1 MTADL
6 PKIQNSTPRPPP
18 PGTPAVNV
26 SSIVQPSS
34 LPKFLV
40 NKWFVQ
46 ERMEQ
51 CVMQT
56 MVCASFVDR
65 LRLLICTCFEAM
77 LQTRSSTHTQC
88 RVMPEI
94 DCSHLPSG

>member
-6 PKIQNSTPRPPP
+6 PKTPNSLPRPPP

-34 LPKFLV
+34 LHKFLV

-51 CVMQT
+51 CVIKR
-56 MVCASFVDR
+56 MVCASFVNR
-65 LRLLICTCFEAM
+65 LRLLICTCCEAM
-77 LQTRSSTHTQC
+77 LQTEAALTSDA
-88 RVMPEI
+88 E
-94 DCSHLPSG
+94 